1 MMKQNTLLL
10 ASSSASRQ
18 QLLRDAQIPYQ
29 LVTQTADET
38 KCSLALPLQQVVG
51 NIARYKMEH
60 VALPQGNEGDVCY
73 VVTADTLSE
82 DSNGTISG
90 KPIDRAD
97 AIKQIKLARN
107 GTRTGTAFCLDRKI
121 YRNGIWEI
129 DQRIERFVQA
139 YSVFDVPDQ
148 WIDTYLAKSMGL
160 VCSGAI
166 AIEGYGGLFL
176 RSVEGS
182 YTTIVGLPLF
192 ELREALE
199 EVGFF

>member
-1 MMKQNTLLL
+1 MKQNTLLL

-18 QLLRDAQIPYQ
+18 QLLREAQIPYQ
-29 LVTQTADET
+29 LVTQTADEA
-38 KCSLALPLQQVVG
+38 KCDWNLPLQQVVQ

-60 VALPQGNEGDVCY
+60 VVLPQGSEGDICY

-90 KPIDRAD
+90 KPTDRAD

-107 GTRTGTAFCLDRKI
+107 RMRTGTAFCLDRKI
-121 YRNGIWEI
+121 YRNGAWEI

-139 YSVFDVPDQ
+139 YSVFDVPDE
-148 WIDTYLAKSMGL
+148 WIDIYLAKSIGL
-160 VCSGAI
+160 VCSGAV

>member
-1 MMKQNTLLL
+1 MKQNTLLL

-18 QLLRDAQIPYQ
+18 QLLRDAQIPFQ

-38 KCSLALPLQQVVG
+38 KCDWGLPLQQVVG

-60 VALPQGNEGDVCY
+60 VVLPHGTDGDICY
-73 VVTADTLSE
+73 VLTADTLSE
-82 DSNGTISG
+82 DSAGAISG
-90 KPIDRAD
+90 KPVDRAD
-97 AIKQIKLARN
+97 AVEKIKAARN
-107 GTRTGTAFCLDRKI
+107 GMRTGTAFWLDKKR
-121 YRNGIWEI
+121 YRNGLWEVE
-129 DQRIERFVQA
+129 QRVERYVEARYQFVIPDHWIE
-139 YSVFDVPDQ
+139 
-148 WIDTYLAKSMGL
+148 TYLEKSVGL
-160 VCSGAI
+160 ACSGAI